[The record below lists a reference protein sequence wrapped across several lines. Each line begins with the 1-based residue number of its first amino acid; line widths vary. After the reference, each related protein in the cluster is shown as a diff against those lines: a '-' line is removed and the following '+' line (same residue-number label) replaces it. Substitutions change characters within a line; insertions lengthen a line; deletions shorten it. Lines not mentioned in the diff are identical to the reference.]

1 MKLALYSVSY
11 SGAWYDGKPLDIK
24 GVIARA
30 KRFGFEGIELAA
42 KRPHANPMD
51 LDRKARKEVMGMLA
65 DAGIELAAV
74 ASYCG
79 FTSPFEEE
87 RELNQV
93 MLREQIKLTSDLGC
107 GLLRVFAAWPGVVR
121 ARSGVCS
128 YELAGQY
135 YEQLMRGQT
144 GLEQWDFAVENL
156 REAAKVAGD
165 HGVVLLLQNH
175 GPVVN
180 SHRDMLDMIAEVG
193 SSHVQACLDAPL
205 LRPPDDADLCRR
217 AVLETGKLLKH
228 SHYGGE
234 WHRRPGGTVELLPAF
249 KTAYPAFVQALKD
262 IGYRGY
268 LSYELCHPCIR
279 RHKYQGIEFVDRQVR
294 MALEYMRDVVTNA

>member
-11 SGAWYDGKPLDIK
+11 SGAWYKGRGLGVK

-30 KRFGFEGIELAA
+30 KRFGFDGVELGA
-42 KRPHANPMD
+42 KRPHANPVD
-51 LDRKARKEVMGMLA
+51 LDRKAREEVRGMIA
-65 DAGIELAAV
+65 DAGLELAAL

-79 FTSPFEEE
+79 FTFPFEEV

-93 MLREQIKLTSDLGC
+93 MLREQINLTSDLGC

-156 REAAKVAGD
+156 REAAKIAGD
-165 HGVVLLLQNH
+165 RGVILLLQNH
-175 GPVVN
+175 GPVIN
-180 SHRDMLDMIAEVG
+180 SYRDMLDMIAEIG
-193 SSHVQACLDAPL
+193 SPHVQACLDAPL
-205 LRPPDDADLCRR
+205 LRPPDDAGLCRR

-234 WHRRPGGTVELLPAF
+234 WHKGPNGKVELLPNF
-249 KTAYPAFVQALKD
+249 RVAYPAFVQALKD
-262 IGYRGY
+262 IGYGGY

-279 RHKYQGIEFVDRQVR
+279 RHRYQGLEFVDGQVR
-294 MALEYMRDVVTNA
+294 MALGYMRDVIASA